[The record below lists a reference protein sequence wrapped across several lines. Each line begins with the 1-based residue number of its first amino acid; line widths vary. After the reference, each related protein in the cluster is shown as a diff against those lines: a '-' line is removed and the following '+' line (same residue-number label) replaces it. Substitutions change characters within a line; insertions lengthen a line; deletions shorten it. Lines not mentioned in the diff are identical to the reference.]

1 MPARR
6 DRGFERAGRLP
17 ADQLG
22 VPRARGRELVLDR
35 AWRQVAGEAV
45 ARRAVA
51 RRVVRGVLE
60 VEVDDERWVETLGHL
75 VPRLAGRLAARYPEL
90 RVRKFRLI
98 LDRSRALPRPQSVE
112 AVDETPPSPEPRP
125 PAESAALDQPS
136 DVAPAERLTRVMER
150 YLERPRRP

>member
-6 DRGFERAGRLP
+6 DRGFERVGGLP

-22 VPRARGRELVLDR
+22 LPRARGRELVLDR

-60 VEVDDERWVETLGHL
+60 VEVDDERWIETLRPL
-75 VPRLAGRLAARYPEL
+75 VPRLAGRLAGQYPEL
-90 RVRKFRLI
+90 RVHKFRLI
-98 LDRSRALPRPQSVE
+98 LDRSRPLPRPQPVE
-112 AVDETPPSPEPRP
+112 AIDRAAPPSEPRS
-125 PAESAALDQPS
+125 PAKSAPHDPTS
-136 DVAPAERLTRVMER
+136 DEAPAERLTRIMER
-150 YLERPRRP
+150 YLDRPRRP